1 MKKWMLL
8 LVILLV
14 AGLYAS
20 SDRYGLRIGSWS
32 WSWSPEQSLLDDL
45 TRRFLVDVQF
55 KNFDHA
61 ATFHT
66 KEDGE
71 GKDIA
76 SLIEKKFAVKPELL
90 DIRHFEIL
98 RIDVSPQAD
107 RAKSVNTVTVKV
119 LNSGKTRDVE
129 LVLYWKRVEGKWYM
143 DLQSSL

>member
-1 MKKWMLL
+1 MKKWIVL
-8 LVILLV
+8 LVIVLA

-20 SDRYGLRIGSWS
+20 STRYGLRIASWS
-32 WSWSPEQSLLDDL
+32 WSWAPQRAALEEM

-55 KNFDHA
+55 KDFAHA
-61 ATFHT
+61 ATFHSS
-66 KEDGE
+66 EDAAGR
-71 GKDIA
+71 DIA
-76 SLIEKKFAVKPELL
+76 ALIEKKFAVKPELL

-98 RIDVSPQAD
+98 RIDVSPEGD

-129 LVLYWKRVEGKWYM
+129 LVLYWKHENDRWYM